1 MPGGMDG
8 QVRVEGLFRDKIS
21 SKLKSIQ
28 NKAVGLGS
36 KLMTVG
42 SRIRSAGQSM
52 TIGLTTPIV
61 AAGFAIVKTSLK
73 FGDSMAQITALSE
86 ASADQVARWREEILK
101 LAPEVAKSPQELAEA
116 MLFLASAGLKA
127 GTEMEVLEIA
137 ARASATGLGETK
149 EIAKTL
155 TNVLNAYG
163 QENIDS
169 ARTAGILIEAV
180 KQGTVEVDEMGEVIG
195 RALPLASELGISF
208 EELAAAQAALS
219 LINADASENMT
230 SFMGIMRGLILPSD
244 RAKELLAGMGKT
256 FGDLREELKTKGLIA
271 TLQDLR
277 EGLDIEEI
285 ATLFPKVRGLTG
297 LLNLT
302 GKEAEKVD
310 AIFKNVAS
318 AGVTDL
324 DQAFEDI
331 QTPGFQ
337 FRKAMAQLQ
346 VIMIMLGDVIVPML
360 VKALPPLIKFIAR
373 GAEVFGN
380 LPGPVQKAIVIF
392 FALLAALGP
401 VLIIV
406 GSLIG
411 AVGAIATAFGVTIG
425 TILLFA
431 SGIGLV
437 IAAIVL
443 IVIAIFFLVK
453 NWDSIKGVL
462 IDIGMAIAD
471 FFTKTLPGKFNE
483 FKDKVVGI
491 FGGFASAVR
500 DKVVAG
506 FNAVRD
512 FVVEWATTI
521 GGAVA
526 GVVMSVVEALTG
538 FGSAVIEGIANGLS
552 AAIAFV
558 MKWGGKFIEVFS
570 EQFANSIAQVRM
582 FGDNFVKTFMFWFR
596 IASTVVMFYFNVYK
610 SIFMFAF
617 RVISKVAEVALQVI
631 VAIFNWGFNLAVVT
645 IQFYLDLIVA
655 RIKFFWAVG
664 TALFTFAFGVV
675 SAIIS
680 AAFGIYV
687 ALFSGAFDVILAV
700 VKLAWSVIV
709 LAFKLA
715 FLVISTAMGVW
726 WAIVS
731 QQVKSGMKIIWEV
744 IKFVW
749 ALIKGVFVIV
759 FAVIVGILTT
769 FLALIRGDWSAAW
782 EAIKLMVSTIWTE
795 IKSIIGAAISL
806 LKVVLFEAWTSIKTF
821 TAEIWGGVKDVILGA
836 LEAIKSEGTTI
847 INGFIGVIESG
858 LNAVIKGINGFTEG
872 INKLAG
878 AIGLDKI
885 GIGDIPSIGE
895 VKLPRLDIGGDI
907 IKTGLAIVHKGER
920 VLTADTV
927 KSEQTRQRG
936 GDIHLTLEF
945 HAPVTAEDGAA
956 IGETVK
962 DVLRQ
967 HVLRFGGAS

>member
-1 MPGGMDG
+1 MPGGIDG
-8 QVRVEGLFRDKIS
+8 QVRVEGIFRDKIS
-21 SKLKSIQ
+21 SKLKNIQ

-127 GTEMEVLEIA
+127 GTEMDVLKIA
-137 ARASATGLGETK
+137 AKASATGLGETK

-180 KQGTVEVDEMGEVIG
+180 KQGTVEVDEMGQVIG
-195 RALPLASELGISF
+195 KALPLASELGISF

-219 LINADASENMT
+219 LINADAAENMT

-244 RAKELLAGMGKT
+244 RAKKLLAGMGKT
-256 FGDLREELKTKGLIA
+256 FADLREELKTKGLIA

-302 GKEAEKVD
+302 GKEAAKVD
-310 AIFKNVAS
+310 DIFKNVAS

-337 FRKAMAQLQ
+337 FRKAMAQLG
-346 VIMIMLGDVIVPML
+346 VVAIMLGDVIVPML
-360 VKALPPLIKFIAR
+360 VKALPPLIKAIAR
-373 GAEVFGN
+373 GVEIFQN

-401 VLIIV
+401 ILIVV

-437 IAAIVL
+437 IVAIVL
-443 IVIAIFFLVK
+443 IVVAIFFLVK
-453 NWDSIKGVL
+453 NWDTIKGFL
-462 IDIGMAIAD
+462 LDIGQTIID
-471 FFTKTLPGKFNE
+471 FFTVTLLGKFFE
-483 FKDKVVGI
+483 FKDKAVAI
-491 FGGFASAVR
+491 FGGFASAVK
-500 DKVVAG
+500 DKVVGGLTAARDFVVKWATTIASAVAG
-506 FNAVRD
+506 FVMGIVTAVAGFGGAVLSAIASGLQAALD
-512 FVVEWATTI
+512 FVVEW
-521 GGAVA
+521 
-526 GVVMSVVEALTG
+526 
-538 FGSAVIEGIANGLS
+538 
-552 AAIAFV
+552 
-558 MKWGGKFIEVFS
+558 GGKFLDLIRDE
-570 EQFANSIAQVRM
+570 FANSVEQVRM
-582 FGDNFVKTFMFWFR
+582 FGSNFVDTFMFWFD
-596 IASTVVMFYFNVYK
+596 IVALTVKFYFNLFK
-610 SIFMFAF
+610 GIFEWGLGLITTAVEFYLPI
-617 RVISKVAEVALQVI
+617 V
-631 VAIFNWGFNLAVVT
+631 VAIFKWGFNLAVLV
-645 IQFYLDLIVA
+645 IGFYLDLIVA
-655 RIKFFWAVG
+655 RIKFFWGVAQLIFEVAFDLLVAII
-664 TALFTFAFGVV
+664 TTAFSIYKALFEGGFKF
-675 SAIIS
+675 
-680 AAFGIYV
+680 
-687 ALFSGAFDVILAV
+687 ILAV
-700 VKLAWSVIV
+700 VKFVWSLIV
-709 LAFKLA
+709 LAFTIA
-715 FLVISTAMGVW
+715 FLVISTAVGVW
-726 WAIVS
+726 WAIMS
-731 QQVKSGMKIIWEV
+731 QVFLSGMKIIWAI

-749 ALIKGVFVIV
+749 AIIKNVFVIV
-759 FAVIVGILTT
+759 FAVIVGIITT
-769 FLALIRGDWSAAW
+769 FLALIRGDWGAAW
-782 EAIKLMVSTIWTE
+782 DAIKLMLSTIWDAIKE
-795 IKSIIGAAISL
+795 IVFAG
-806 LKVVLFEAWTSIKTF
+806 LFFIKTF
-821 TAEIWGGVKDVILGA
+821 LSEAWETIKTVVAEVWGGIQDVILGA
-836 LEAIKSEGTTI
+836 LEAVRDQGETI
-847 INGFIGVIESG
+847 INAFVGIVETG
-858 LNAVIKGINGFTEG
+858 LNAVVGFINAFTGG
-872 INKLAG
+872 INKISGVLSK
-878 AIGLDKI
+878 IGLDVP
-885 GIGDIPSIGE
+885 DIPEIPN
-895 VKLPRLDIGGDI
+895 VALPRLDVGGDI
-907 IKTGLAIVHKGER
+907 ARTGLAIVHKGER
-920 VLTADTV
+920 VLTADSV
-927 KSEQTRQRG
+927 RSESMRER